1 MMYVKCINNKP
12 YLQPQD
18 EPVQLESLTGLTIG
32 GIYKVLPPERNDPA
46 DMLRVVDETFGEAGS
61 ESGYLYPIN
70 YFESFVPTGE
80 FGLIDSITVHVD
92 PYLKGV
98 LHAEAIAANK
108 SVSALLRQWI
118 DERLDSPLPA

>member
-1 MMYVKCINNKP
+1 MYVKCVKDRP

-18 EPVQLESLTGLTIG
+18 EPVQIEPLTGLTIG
-32 GIYKVLPPERNDPA
+32 AIYKVLPPERNDPA
-46 DMLRVVDETFGEAGS
+46 DMLRIVDETYGEAGS
-61 ESGYLYPIN
+61 ESGYLYPLD

-80 FGLIDSITVHVD
+80 VGLVDAVTVHLD
-92 PYLKGV
+92 PYRRGV
-98 LHAEAIAANK
+98 LHAEAIAANT